1 MWQICWKT
9 YDGHWYRRDIM
20 TYIEVPSDDGVYIPV
35 SDFNISHFFAI
46 AAPIILQVEFTCSDS
61 CQILTDFKTYWFFVH
76 FENRCYLGTL
86 LTQARRQCP
95 NLYWGK
101 MELEN
106 FASPIM
112 FDILGQCCS
121 SYCFHYLKN
130 PLMVRL
136 KDRIKKQHFC
146 KTEGWRKIMVEVLP
160 TLCYQ

>member
-1 MWQICWKT
+1 MTNLLKNRWWALIQALIQAYLEIIC
-9 YDGHWYRRDIM
+9 ILM
-20 TYIEVPSDDGVYIPV
+20 MVYVPV
-35 SDFNISHFFAI
+35 SDFNISHIFAI
-46 AAPIILQVEFTCSDS
+46 AAPIILQVKFTCAL
-61 CQILTDFKTYWFFVH
+61 CQILTRLQLLIWFVVH
-76 FENRCYLGTL
+76 FESRCYLGMR